1 MEKETEEKIFDAA
14 RKVFHRRGFYG
25 ARMQEIADEAKI
37 NKSMLHY
44 YFRNKEKLFE
54 VVFRDSFSRI
64 IRKVFEVFE
73 SDLTLFN
80 KVEKFVETY
89 IGLLE
94 ANPYLPSFVFHEMNT
109 NPEHLKDLLQELH
122 VEPPPVLSSQIKQ
135 AVKDGE
141 IIPIQ
146 PIDFI
151 VNLLALCAFPFIG
164 KQMIISVFRLN
175 DKQYKEFLTQRKKE
189 LSTFII
195 NGLKAG

>member
-1 MEKETEEKIFDAA
+1 
-14 RKVFHRRGFYG
+14 
-25 ARMQEIADEAKI
+25 
-37 NKSMLHY
+37 
-44 YFRNKEKLFE
+44 
-54 VVFRDSFSRI
+54 
-64 IRKVFEVFE
+64 
-73 SDLTLFN
+73 
-80 KVEKFVETY
+80 
-89 IGLLE
+89 
-94 ANPYLPSFVFHEMNT
+94 
-109 NPEHLKDLLQELH
+109 

>member
-14 RKVFHRRGFYG
+14 RKVFHHRGFYG
-25 ARMQEIADEAKI
+25 ARMQEIADEADI

-54 VVFRDSFSRI
+54 EVFRDSFSRI
-64 IRKVFEVFE
+64 VRKVFEVLK
-73 SDLTLFN
+73 SDTPLFQ
-80 KVEKFVETY
+80 KVENFVETY

-94 ANPYLPSFVFHEMNT
+94 ENPYLPIFVFHEMNT
-109 NPEHLKDLLQELH
+109 NPEHLKGLLQELN
-122 VEPPPVLSSQIKQ
+122 VRPPEILIQQIDK
-135 AVKDGE
+135 AVSDVE

-151 VNLLALCAFPFIG
+151 VNLLSLCVFPFVG
-164 KQMIISVFRLN
+164 KQMIITVFRLDN
-175 DKQYKEFLTQRKKE
+175 QQYQEFLKRRKKE